1 MTTSTDQALFPILRR
16 LSDGRF
22 HSGQALAQA
31 FGLSRGSV
39 FNVIRQAQAMGLD
52 VYAVRG
58 RGYKLPRPIEW
69 LDGERIR
76 RSLGTHAAAFDI
88 RIVDSA
94 ESTNTMLMQAG
105 LRGAASGSVL
115 CTEYQHAGRGRRGR
129 SWHAVLGGSLTFSV
143 LWRFDNGLQSLAGLS
158 LAVGLAIARALNR
171 LGSHRTRLKWP
182 NDVLM
187 DYRKLAGI
195 LVEVQGDLDGA
206 ALAVVGVGL
215 NLNLSDAQRDAVDQA
230 VVDLD
235 EMGIATGRNEVLA
248 ACLRELD
255 AVMTVFRQQGFA
267 GLRDDWMALD
277 AYGGKS
283 VSLKLPDRSEVHG
296 TAAGVDASGALLLR
310 DTPTGLQIF
319 NGGEISLRLAE
330 RVQ

>member
-1 MTTSTDQALFPILRR
+1 MMTSTDKALFPILRR
-16 LSDGRF
+16 LSDGCF

-39 FNVIRQAQAMGLD
+39 FNVIRQAEAMGLE

-58 RGYKLPRPIEW
+58 RGYKLPRPIDW
-69 LDGERIR
+69 LDAERIR
-76 RSLGTHAAAFDI
+76 LSLGSHAAAYDVQL
-88 RIVDSA
+88 VDSI
-94 ESTNTMLMQAG
+94 ESTNTALMQAG
-105 LRGAASGSVL
+105 LRGAASGSVV
-115 CTEYQHAGRGRRGR
+115 CSEYQHAGRGRRGR

-143 LWRFDNGLQSLAGLS
+143 LWRFDHGLQSLAGLS

-171 LGSHRTRLKWP
+171 LGPHRTRLKWP

-206 ALAVVGVGL
+206 ALAVVGIGL
-215 NLNLSDAQRDAVDQA
+215 NVNLSPAQRDAVDQA
-230 VVDLD
+230 VVDLA
-235 EMGIATGRNEVLA
+235 EMGIAADRSAVLA

-255 AVMTVFRQQGFA
+255 AVMTVFRQHGFA

-277 AYGGKS
+277 AYGGKT
-283 VSLKLPDRSEVHG
+283 VSLKLPDSREVHG
-296 TAAGVDASGALLLR
+296 TVSGVDANGALLLR
-310 DTPTGLQIF
+310 DAAGVQMF
-319 NGGEISLRLAE
+319 SGGEISLRRAE
-330 RVQ
+330 CVQ